1 MKYSSFLLSL
11 SIGGIWFGL
20 AVAAMGQDVI
30 QREIVIHPR
39 KVSENQLERR
49 LIPRAANQ
57 EPGNAVP
64 VLLRMTYE
72 QNNWMN
78 KELPKLTPELAE
90 RAPSDAELQA
100 FRFDSFARQ
109 IIRAGNMNQ
118 ANWEYP
124 IHSSKPYEVLLPDAQ
139 LMRHFL
145 GSGMTVW
152 IKQQIAKQDFE
163 AALTGVQ
170 AQLNGARHLSA
181 TPVAVCQLIGR
192 TVAIQALDNLELLIQ
207 QSADGENMYWALA
220 ILPRSL
226 GDLSAMAEWESYAFR
241 KMLPSLTEPLPEMGS
256 DRWPLIA
263 GEFIKMMEENNNE
276 RYNAAEIQTLT
287 AKLDQVASRFLE
299 EELGLTDQQLQQVT
313 IEERIMRWVIVQRH
327 WFDLQTEQMTVSSI
341 PEALEVYRQINE
353 KCANIMQETGS
364 KHDAFSGSA
373 SAIVGCFEFH
383 RRVCFLQTIEAVRD
397 HAARNAGQ
405 LPESLE
411 QLRFPAPADPFTG
424 QTFEYKKTNSEAWL
438 SYPPVAGD
446 PNPTRSYHLTLQ
458 PE

>member
-1 MKYSSFLLSL
+1 MKQASFLLSL
-11 SIGGIWFGL
+11 FVGGILFGL
-20 AVAAMGQDVI
+20 GVPVIGQDVI
-30 QREIVIHPR
+30 ERELVIHP
-39 KVSENQLERR
+39 KKISENQLETR

-124 IHSSKPYEVLLPDAQ
+124 IHSSKPYEVLLPDVQ
-139 LMRHFL
+139 VMRQFL
-145 GSGMTVW
+145 GWGMTVW

-163 AALTGVQ
+163 AALTGIQ
-170 AQLNGARHLSA
+170 AQLGCARHLSA

-192 TVAIQALDNLELLIQ
+192 SMALQALDNLELLIQ
-207 QSADGENMYWALA
+207 QSADGKNMYWALA
-220 ILPRSL
+220 TLPRSL
-226 GDLSAMAEWESYAFR
+226 GDLHAMAEWESYAFR

-287 AKLDQVASRFLE
+287 AKLDQVASRFLN
-299 EELGLTDQQLQQVT
+299 EELGWTDQQLQQVT

-353 KCANIMQETGS
+353 KCAKIMDETGS
-364 KHDAFSGSA
+364 KHNAFSGVA
-373 SAIVGCFEFH
+373 GAIVGCFEFH

-397 HAARNAGQ
+397 HAARNGGQ
-405 LPESLE
+405 LPDSL
-411 QLRFPAPADPFTG
+411 QHLKFPAPLDPFT
-424 QTFEYKKTNSEAWL
+424 QQAFEYRKTDNEARI
-438 SYPPVAGD
+438 SYPTAAGD
-446 PNPTRSYHLTLQ
+446 PNPRRSYRLTRL
-458 PE
+458 P